1 MFNTLYTTLGPVL
14 FEQIIIES
22 VCDYCVYED
31 KLEETIQLFENTTFE
46 SEFFSNLT
54 PYFMKNLG
62 IYKPELLEET
72 VNQAFPA
79 GRYGLDNVAS
89 TNVRT
94 GQINAKSGPASK
106 DVQNNNPRK
115 AAPSTNV
122 KENSD
127 TAIPTI
133 NPTHE
138 SITENLFYFDA
149 KDRVISGENKIIP
162 IRITPEIS
170 TAKAGTTAVFLYE
183 AIANGIN
190 HAIDI
195 LEEARCSKMS
205 KAVKAAAIAGGLK
218 KKV

>member
-1 MFNTLYTTLGPVL
+1 MFNTLYQTLGPVL

-22 VCDYCVYED
+22 VCDYCLYEN
-31 KLEETIQLFENTTFE
+31 KLEETVQSFEAQTFDDV
-46 SEFFSNLT
+46 FFSNIT

-72 VNQAFPA
+72 ANHAFPA
-79 GRYGLDNVAS
+79 DRYGLNNVAS

-94 GQINAKSGPASK
+94 GQINAKSSPASK
-106 DVQNNNPRK
+106 NTQNNNTGNTVSSPK
-115 AAPSTNV
+115 KDNP
-122 KENSD
+122 D

-138 SITENLFYFDA
+138 AITENLFYFDA
-149 KDRVISGENKIIP
+149 KDKVISGENKIIP
-162 IRITPEIS
+162 IRITPEVS
-170 TAKAGTTAVFLYE
+170 TAKPGSTAVFLCE

-190 HAIDI
+190 QAIDV
-195 LEEARCSKMS
+195 LEEARCSKMN